1 MSAETFKTLEM
12 ILSEKQALHSPEA
25 AIANA
30 AECSPFLHRLLHQ
43 NAELLADLLLNVHQP
58 YTNLMMQDWLQK
70 KNIFDEASLKSTL
83 RQLRQRIIARLIVR
97 DLAGYADLNEVMLT
111 TSHLAEVALST
122 GVCYISTWMSEQFG
136 SPEPSLIDPTKPQ
149 SLMVIGMGK
158 LGGYELNVSSDIDLI
173 YVYEASGTTT
183 GTRAISHQEFF
194 TKVAKQLITVIDE
207 VTQDGFVFRV
217 DMRLR
222 PFGSEGALVC
232 SIDALENYY
241 QSYGREWER
250 YAWIKGRVVV
260 GDGKQVERLLKPFVF
275 RKYLDFGALES
286 MRDLKKQIQ
295 SDVILRDLHDNIKL
309 GRGGIREIE
318 FIVQVFQLMRG
329 GQEGMLQ
336 VKPTLKA
343 MQNLV
348 KLGLLD
354 KSVKDALTE
363 SYQFLRNLEHR
374 LQYYNDAQTHDLP
387 KNDTHRAII
396 ARSMQMENWGALLTV
411 TNHHRD
417 FVKAQFDAVFASE
430 EVTESDQ
437 TVIDIWS
444 GLSSEAE
451 LHFKLVAM
459 GYEDESDALSKII
472 AFKKSARY
480 KHLPELSKQRLD
492 VVMPIIIELAG
503 KYPNPN
509 ETLQRTINLVETVCR
524 RASYL
529 AFFTEYPQV
538 LNRLLSLV
546 SASPWIASYL
556 SQHPVLLDSLTDNV
570 NTYQIDDA
578 VLEAQL
584 LEKMQWLDG
593 DVEQQMN
600 ALREFQQQQ
609 LFAIASK
616 DIYHQI
622 SLEALSS
629 ALSALAD
636 MILRVVLKTVWPLIK
651 DRHCETPKFAV
662 IAYGKHGGRELGYSS
677 DLDLVF
683 LYQDDHPEARDIYS
697 RYGMRIISWLNNMT
711 SSGILYE
718 TDMQL
723 RPDGN
728 SGLLVISVESFE
740 KYQFEKAWVWE
751 HQAMTRARFAVGDEI
766 VGNAFEQVRKKVL
779 KMPRNIQTLKA
790 DVLDMRERMKSAYRY
805 VEGRFNL
812 KKSLGGMIDIEFIV
826 QYLILANAHQH
837 ASLLENSG
845 NIKILSTC
853 ASLGLIPQSL
863 AEQACEAYL
872 VLRKQQ
878 HAMRLQGFTEGV
890 VPESKMLNTMQ
901 AVRALWQYVFVD
913 H

>member
-1 MSAETFKTLEM
+1 MSAKTFNTLDL
-12 ILSEKQALHSPEA
+12 ILSENHAPQSPEA
-25 AIANA
+25 DIANA
-30 AECSPFLHRLLHQ
+30 VKCSLFLQRLLNQ
-43 NAELLADLLLNVHQP
+43 NAKLLADLLLNVHQP
-58 YTNLMMQDWLQK
+58 YTNLMMQEWLLT
-70 KNIFDEASLKSTL
+70 KNIFDEVSLKCTL
-83 RQLRQRIIARLIVR
+83 RQLRQLVIARLIVR
-97 DLAGYADLNEVMLT
+97 DLAGYADLDEVMLT
-111 TSHLAEVALST
+111 TSHLAEVALNT
-122 GVCYISTWMSEQFG
+122 AVCHLSTWLSEQFG
-136 SPEPSLIDPTKPQ
+136 TPEPSLLDPSKAQ

-173 YVYEASGTTT
+173 FVYEASGTTI
-183 GTRAISHQEFF
+183 GPRAISHQDFF
-194 TKVAKQLITVIDE
+194 TKVAKQLMVAIDE

-260 GDGKQVERLLKPFVF
+260 GDGKQVERLLKPFIF

-329 GQEGMLQ
+329 GQEGALQ

-343 MQNLV
+343 MENLV
-348 KLGLLD
+348 KLDLLD
-354 KSVKDALTE
+354 EAIKDRLTE

-387 KNDTHRAII
+387 KNEAQRAII
-396 ARSMQMENWGALLTV
+396 AQSMRMESWADLLAA
-411 TNHHRD
+411 TNRHRD
-417 FVKAQFDAVFASE
+417 FVQTQFDAVFASE
-430 EVTESDQ
+430 DITESDQ
-437 TVIDIWS
+437 TVIDIWA
-444 GLSSEAE
+444 GLSNESE
-451 LHFKLVAM
+451 LHFKLIAM
-459 GYEDESDALSKII
+459 GYEDEEDALNKIT
-472 AFKKSARY
+472 AFRKSARH
-480 KHLPELSKQRLD
+480 KHLPELSKRRLD
-492 VVMPIIIELAG
+492 IVMPLIIELSG

-509 ETLQRTINLVETVCR
+509 DTLQRMINLIETVCR

-546 SASPWIASYL
+546 SASPWMATYL
-556 SQHPVLLDSLTDNV
+556 GQHPVLLDSLTDNV
-570 NTYQIDDA
+570 NSFQIDDA
-578 VLEAQL
+578 ELEAQL
-584 LEKMQWLDG
+584 IEKMQWLDG

-609 LFAIASK
+609 LFSIASR
-616 DIYHQI
+616 DIYNHI
-622 SLEALSS
+622 PLEVLSNALSV
-629 ALSALAD
+629 LAD

-651 DRHCETPKFAV
+651 DRHCEKPKFAV
-662 IAYGKHGGRELGYSS
+662 IAYGKHGGKELGYSS

-683 LYQDDHPEARDIYS
+683 LYQDDHPDARDIYS
-697 RYGMRIISWLNNMT
+697 RFGMRIISWLNNMT

-728 SGLLVISVESFE
+728 SGLLVISVDSFA

-751 HQAMTRARFAVGDEI
+751 HQAITRARFAVGDPV
-766 VGNAFEQVRKKVL
+766 VGEAFEQVRIKVL

-790 DVLDMRERMKSAYRY
+790 DVLDMRERMKSAYHY
-805 VEGRFNL
+805 VKGQFNL

-826 QYLILANAHQH
+826 QYLILANAHQYPV
-837 ASLLENSG
+837 LLENSG

-853 ASLGLIPQSL
+853 AALDLIPQTL
-863 AEQACEAYL
+863 AEQVCEAYL
-872 VLRKQQ
+872 TLRKQQ
-878 HAMRLQGFTEGV
+878 HAMRLQGFAEGV
-890 VPESKMLNTMQ
+890 VSESAMSKTVQ
-901 AVRALWQYVFVD
+901 SVRALWQYVFID
-913 H
+913 C